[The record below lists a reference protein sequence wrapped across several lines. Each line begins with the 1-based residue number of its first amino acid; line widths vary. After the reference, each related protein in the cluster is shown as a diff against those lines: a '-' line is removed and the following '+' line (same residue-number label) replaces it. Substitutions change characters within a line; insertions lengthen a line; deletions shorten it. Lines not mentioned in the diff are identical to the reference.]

1 MSTIHRETEAVA
13 ARAWAVGRMI
23 YVELTDQRILGFPAN
38 RFRRLKAASE
48 QELAEVK
55 LEVGGTALR
64 WESLDESWPAAFSF
78 HQIRADRSRVFWLW
92 LVVSAD
98 WAGWW

>member
-64 WESLDESWPAAFSF
+64 WESLDEDISVEGIVAGRFQLPAD
-78 HQIRADRSRVFWLW
+78 Q
-92 LVVSAD
+92 
-98 WAGWW
+98 G